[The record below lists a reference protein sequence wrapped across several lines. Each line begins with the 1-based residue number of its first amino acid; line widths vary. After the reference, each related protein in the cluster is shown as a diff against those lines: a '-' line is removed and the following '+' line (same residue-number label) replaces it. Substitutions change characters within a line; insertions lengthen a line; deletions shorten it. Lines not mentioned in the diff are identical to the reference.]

1 PITLELGS
9 GGILNVN
16 SSGTFTSSSAFF
28 IVNAGGD
35 VNVGG
40 GTLNVNSTLSH
51 SGTLD
56 LTSGTVNLGVNNHV
70 VHAGSAT
77 NITGG
82 TMNLNGNLTVNG
94 IVTSTGAGAFTQS
107 NGTTLTVQNAGSVS
121 VGNTGIGSGAVI
133 NVNGPAAQYAATS
146 FTLNSGS
153 TVNLNGGAMQFVA
166 GFNPN
171 GGLSISTRAR
181 CASPHATLNG
191 TVLTALLGSSQT
203 LGAAKHLEVQGSA
216 SLQSPLTLAGG
227 TFSVGDLSGGN
238 LLTFNSG
245 TLNVTNSGLTI
256 GSGGAPGAVVH
267 VAPGMT
273 INQTS
278 VSGNMVG
285 SDGRLVLS
293 GGTFNTAASL
303 TNNGEVQ
310 LASPL
315 TTLGGSFGQS
325 FLILDKQ
332 SAGPING
339 FFAGLPE
346 GSQLFVNGFE
356 YTISYQ
362 GGDGNDI
369 VLSAVPEPGTWA
381 LLGLGLAGAG
391 GWWYRRRQ
399 ERIVDDH
406 LRAQS

>member
-1 PITLELGS
+1 MR
-9 GGILNVN
+9 
-16 SSGTFTSSSAFF
+16 FTA
-28 IVNAGGD
+28 N
-35 VNVGG
+35 
-40 GTLNVNSTLSH
+40 
-51 SGTLD
+51 
-56 LTSGTVNLGVNNHV
+56 
-70 VHAGSAT
+70 
-77 NITGG
+77 
-82 TMNLNGNLTVNG
+82 
-94 IVTSTGAGAFTQS
+94 
-107 NGTTLTVQNAGSVS
+107 
-121 VGNTGIGSGAVI
+121 
-133 NVNGPAAQYAATS
+133 
-146 FTLNSGS
+146 
-153 TVNLNGGAMQFVA
+153 
-166 GFNPN
+166 
-171 GGLSISTRAR
+171 
-181 CASPHATLNG
+181 ATLNG
-191 TVLTALLGSSQT
+191 TVLTALLGGSQT